1 MSLRAAALA
10 ATALL
15 LAACAAEGSASGTST
30 MPPTP
35 STAQSGSSTADLAH
49 PVGLVALGHSGMTG
63 FQSDPANPGMNALAN
78 SWATGT
84 NPAVRSIYERMVA
97 ALPETAD
104 HVANVSRNGEKADG
118 LEFQVDAAL
127 AIVPTPRLAL
137 IQIMDN
143 DIRCDGTDA
152 AHLPEFRAQVRSTVQ
167 KLVDASPGI
176 QVVLVSG
183 PGRPARWAAAV
194 AELSKTPE
202 DLIGS
207 GPCIPFSAPH
217 QVNQTEVRHMTTL
230 IQQYEAELTK
240 ACQGISQCHTDG
252 GAAANIQDTIKDYG
266 EDLQHNSVLG
276 HAHIAAAV
284 WPVAAQAMGLR

>member
-1 MSLRAAALA
+1 MSLRAAAFA

-15 LAACAAEGSASGTST
+15 LAACSAEGSASGTTT
-30 MPPTP
+30 MPATP
-35 STAQSGSSTADLAH
+35 STAQSSPSTAGLAH

-63 FQSDPANPGMNALAN
+63 FQSDPANPGTNAPAN

-84 NPAVRSIYERMVA
+84 NPAVRSVYQRMVA

-127 AIVPTPRLAL
+127 AVVPTPRLAL

-152 AHLPEFRAQVRSTVQ
+152 VHLPEFRAQVRSTVQ
-167 KLVDASPGI
+167 KLVEASPGI

-183 PGRPARWAAAV
+183 PGRPATWAAAV
-194 AELSKTPE
+194 AEAPEMPE
-202 DLIGS
+202 DVIGS
-207 GPCIPFSAPH
+207 APCMLFSAPH
-217 QVNQTEVRHMTTL
+217 QVNETEVRRVTTL
-230 IQQYEAELTK
+230 MRQYEAELAT
-240 ACQGISQCHTDG
+240 ACQGIPQCHTDG
-252 GAAANIQDTIKDYG
+252 GAAAHIQDTIEDYG
-266 EDLQHNSVLG
+266 DDLQHNSVLG

-284 WPVAAQAMGLR
+284 WPVVAQAMGLR